1 MNCLYVQPKEKTINN
16 DMITTILTSVELSSK
31 VLELNYYYEPQ
42 QAAWWFIPAIVVAV
56 IGLFSIMSPL

>member
-1 MNCLYVQPKEKTINN
+1 
-16 DMITTILTSVELSSK
+16 MITTILTSVELSSK